1 MTASAGSTKVIIVSL
16 LANAGIALSKLGAAL
31 FTGSAS
37 MMAEAIHSF
46 SDCGNQVLLL
56 HGNKVAQQPP
66 SEKHPLGRGKESFF
80 WSFVVALMLFSLG
93 GLFSIYEGVHKLEHL
108 EPLENPIV
116 GVIVLL
122 IATVLEFFSF
132 MTCAKEAK
140 KSNSFKNFPQWIRE
154 TTSADILVLF
164 LENLAA
170 LAGLTIALVT
180 LGLAW
185 ITGDSTWDAIGS
197 IAVGLLLIS
206 VAVILAKE
214 VKSLLIGEAP
224 VTNYKDPI
232 SAILESE
239 VNGAKLLKIIAIQ
252 HGIDCVVM
260 AYKIFIDNKTIS
272 AHDMAVLVN
281 NFEAKVKTQFP
292 EIKWQFSEVDI
303 TD

>member
-1 MTASAGSTKVIIVSL
+1 
-16 LANAGIALSKLGAAL
+16 
-31 FTGSAS
+31 
-37 MMAEAIHSF
+37 
-46 SDCGNQVLLL
+46 
-56 HGNKVAQQPP
+56 
-66 SEKHPLGRGKESFF
+66 
-80 WSFVVALMLFSLG
+80 VVALMLFSLG
-93 GLFSIYEGVHKLEHL
+93 GLFSIYEGVHKLEDPH
-108 EPLENPIV
+108 PLEYAEVAIGVLIV
-116 GVIVLL
+116 AI
-122 IATVLEFFSF
+122 ILEYFSF
-132 MTCAKEAK
+132 MTCVKEARK
-140 KSNSFKNFPQWIRE
+140 QPNFKNFRQWIRE

-170 LAGLTIALVT
+170 LAGLTLALAT

-185 ITGDSTWDAIGS
+185 ITGDATWDAIGS
-197 IAVGLLLIS
+197 IAVGSLLIL
-206 VAVILAKE
+206 VAIVLAKE

-239 VNGAKLLKIIAIQ
+239 IKGAKLLKIIAIQ

-303 TD
+303 ID